1 MAYAVTALTL
11 NLPMQSVSQFV
22 SHRQLEKFL
31 DRDNVAAEDWQ
42 ELAQSVRHLYESSD
56 QQNQLLQ
63 GVMNAVQDMV
73 YFKSI
78 DGVYRG
84 CNAIYEAHMGVDE
97 GQLNG
102 KTDYDLVIEEVAQNL
117 EVLDKEAMAGTDQH
131 LSERWMGDAEGNQIC
146 ILTRRLP
153 YFDEN
158 GKLLGLIGVCR
169 DITDIKVA
177 HETITRQSNFDSLTQ
192 LPNRRYF
199 RERLIHE
206 IKLAQRSKLQLA
218 VLLIGLDKFKS
229 INETFGLEMGD
240 AVLTQSAFRIPDVVR
255 ETDVCARV
263 GGDEFAVVIPNLRDV
278 TDVERIAQNLINRLA
293 EPFRIGDE
301 ELYVTAS
308 IGIALYPDNATDMDA
323 LIKNAGQA
331 MYYAKSSGRS
341 RFSHFTFA
349 LQEAAARRGRLSRE
363 LRRAV
368 NLHKF
373 QMLYQP
379 IVELSTGEIRRAEA
393 LVQWVH
399 EGRGLIG
406 PMEFIPLAED
416 SGAMVEIGDWI
427 FREAAK
433 QAKHL
438 RETFHPDFAISVN
451 QSPVL
456 FRSPRAKPSD
466 WVAYLAELGLPG
478 QAMVLELTEAVF
490 MKAEEIAKSKLDAFR
505 DAGFQMAIDDF
516 GTGYASVAY
525 LKKFDLDYVKIDQT
539 FVQDIEENASAR
551 VLCEAIIAMAHKMGL
566 KVIAEGVETEEQRRF
581 LMDAGCNYAQGYLFS
596 RPLGKSDMDNLLQKS
611 KQTTAA

>member
-11 NLPMQSVSQFV
+11 ISSMQSV

-31 DRDNVAAEDWQ
+31 DRDSVAAEDWQ
-42 ELAQSVRHLYESSD
+42 HLAESVRHLYQSSD
-56 QQNQLLQ
+56 QQNRLLQ

-78 DGVYRG
+78 DGIYLG
-84 CNAIYEAHMGVDE
+84 CNALYEAHVGVDE

-102 KTDYDLVIEEVAQNL
+102 KTDHDLVIEEVADKM
-117 EVLDKEAMAGTDQH
+117 EVLDRQAMSGNEQH

-153 YFDEN
+153 YFDEH

-169 DITDIKVA
+169 DITDIKIA
-177 HETITRQSNFDSLTQ
+177 HETITRQSNFDPLTQ

-199 RERLIHE
+199 RERLVHE

-240 AVLTQSAFRIPDVVR
+240 AVLTQTAFRIPDVVR
-255 ETDVCARV
+255 ETDVCARI

-293 EPFRIGDE
+293 EPFRIGDDE
-301 ELYVTAS
+301 IYATAS
-308 IGIALYPDNATDMDA
+308 IGIALYPDNAQDMDA

-368 NLHKF
+368 SHHKF
-373 QMLYQP
+373 EMLYQP
-379 IVELSTGEIRRAEA
+379 IVELATGGVRRAEA
-393 LVQWVH
+393 LVLWNH

-427 FREAAK
+427 FRQAAQ

-438 RETFHPDFAISVN
+438 RETFDPDFAISVN

-456 FRSPRAKPSD
+456 FRNPQAKPSD
-466 WVAYLAELGLPG
+466 WVAYMAELGLPG
-478 QAMVLELTEAVF
+478 QAIVLELTEAVF
-490 MKAEEIAKSKLDAFR
+490 MKAEEIAKSKLEAFR

-539 FVQDIEENASAR
+539 FVQDIEDNASAR

-566 KVIAEGVETEEQRRF
+566 KVIAEGVETEAQRQF
-581 LMDAGCNYAQGYLFS
+581 LLDAGCNYAQGYLFS
-596 RPLGKSDMDNLLQKS
+596 KPLGKSDFDRLLQKL
-611 KQTTAA
+611 KQNQSA

>member
-1 MAYAVTALTL
+1 MAYAVSALIL
-11 NLPMQSVSQFV
+11 IPSMQSV

-42 ELAQSVRHLYESSD
+42 HLADSVRHLYQSSE
-56 QQNQLLQ
+56 QQHRLLQ

-78 DGVYRG
+78 DGVYLG
-84 CNAIYEAHMGVDE
+84 CNAMYEAHVGVDE

-102 KTDYDLVIEEVAQNL
+102 RTDHDLVVEEVADKM
-117 EVLDKEAMAGTDQH
+117 EALDREAMSGTDQH
-131 LSERWMGDAEGNQIC
+131 LSERWMGDSEGNQVC

-153 YFDEN
+153 YFDDD

-169 DITDIKVA
+169 DITDIKIA
-177 HETITRQSNFDSLTQ
+177 HETISRQSNFDPLTQ

-199 RERLIHE
+199 RERLVHE

-240 AVLTQSAFRIPDVVR
+240 AVLTQTAFRIPDVVR

-263 GGDEFAVVIPNLRDV
+263 GGDEFAVVIANLRDV

-301 ELYVTAS
+301 EIYTSAS
-308 IGIALYPDNATDMDA
+308 VGIALYPDNAQDMDA

-349 LQEAAARRGRLSRE
+349 LQEAAARRRRLSRE

-368 NLHKF
+368 SHQKF
-373 QMLYQP
+373 EMLYQP
-379 IVELSTGEIRRAEA
+379 IVELATGEVRRAEA
-393 LVQWVH
+393 LVLWNH

-427 FREAAK
+427 FRQAAQ

-438 RETFHPDFAISVN
+438 RETCHPDFAISVN

-456 FRSPRAKPSD
+456 FRNPRAKPSD

-478 QAMVLELTEAVF
+478 EAIVLELTEAVF
-490 MKAEEIAKSKLDAFR
+490 MKAEEIAKSKLEAFR
-505 DAGFQMAIDDF
+505 AAGFQMAIDDF

-539 FVQDIEENASAR
+539 FVQDIENNASAR
-551 VLCEAIIAMAHKMGL
+551 VLCGAIIAMAHKMGL
-566 KVIAEGVETEEQRRF
+566 KVIAEGVESEVQRRF
-581 LMDAGCNYAQGYLFS
+581 LLEAGCNYAQGYLFS
-596 RPLGKSDMDNLLQKS
+596 KPLGKSELDSLLQKI
-611 KQTTAA
+611 KQAEVI